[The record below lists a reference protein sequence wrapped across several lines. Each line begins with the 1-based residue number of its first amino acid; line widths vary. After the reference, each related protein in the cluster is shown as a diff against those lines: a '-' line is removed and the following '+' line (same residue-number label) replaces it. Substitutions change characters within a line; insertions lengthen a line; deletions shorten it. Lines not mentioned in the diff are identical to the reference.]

1 MAEQSN
7 LRGIGAILLA
17 TGAFVA
23 NDSCMK
29 LALSDAPPLQVLIMR
44 GIAACL
50 WCLPILLILGHGRDL
65 PKVFNRWVVL
75 RSLCEVFAILSF
87 ILALNEMPIADIT
100 AIAQIAPLLVLL
112 GIWLFFGDRIGMLR
126 LALIGVGITGALLV
140 AQPGS
145 EAASP
150 MAILGFFTALGAAG
164 RDIVTRKVP
173 PGTPALIVTFSTLL
187 IVMLCATVGSFAFE
201 TQVAPTFRHAWL
213 MAIAGFFLMCGHLFV
228 FLAFRIG
235 AGAGCGTLQLFL
247 HDLGRSLRPAHLQRG
262 AECAGHCGHGT
273 DHARG
278 SRRHRAREPHTPGRT
293 ILGAAVIVC
302 PSPTRRRRANR
313 GKSNAR

>member
-7 LRGIGAILLA
+7 LRGIGAMLLA

-65 PKVFNRWVVL
+65 PKVFNRWVAL

-201 TQVAPTFRHAWL
+201 TQVAPTIRHAWL

-228 FLAFRIG
+228 YLAFRIG
-235 AGAGCGTLQLFL
+235 EARVVAPFNYSFMIWAGLSGLLIFNEVPNALAIAGMALIML
-247 HDLGRSLRPAHLQRG
+247 
-262 AECAGHCGHGT
+262 AG
-273 DHARG
+273 
-278 SRRHRAREPHTPGRT
+278 
-293 ILGAAVIVC
+293 LAVIALENRTRQGG
-302 PSPTRRRRANR
+302 PSSAPL
-313 GKSNAR
+313 

>member
-1 MAEQSN
+1 MAEQTN
-7 LRGIGAILLA
+7 LRGIGAMLLA

-65 PKVFNRWVVL
+65 PKVFNRWVAL

-235 AGAGCGTLQLFL
+235 EARVVAPFNYSFMIWAGLSGLLIFNEVPNALAIAGMALIML
-247 HDLGRSLRPAHLQRG
+247 
-262 AECAGHCGHGT
+262 AG
-273 DHARG
+273 
-278 SRRHRAREPHTPGRT
+278 
-293 ILGAAVIVC
+293 LAVIALENRTRQGG
-302 PSPTRRRRANR
+302 PSSAPL
-313 GKSNAR
+313 

>member
-7 LRGIGAILLA
+7 LRGIGAMLLA

-65 PKVFNRWVVL
+65 PKVFNRWVAL

-112 GIWLFFGDRIGMLR
+112 GIWLFFGDGIGMLR

-235 AGAGCGTLQLFL
+235 EARVVAPFNYSFMIWAGLSGLLIFNEVPNALAIAGMALIML
-247 HDLGRSLRPAHLQRG
+247 
-262 AECAGHCGHGT
+262 AG
-273 DHARG
+273 
-278 SRRHRAREPHTPGRT
+278 
-293 ILGAAVIVC
+293 LAVIALENRTRQGG
-302 PSPTRRRRANR
+302 PSSAPL
-313 GKSNAR
+313 

>member
-1 MAEQSN
+1 MAQQSN
-7 LRGIGAILLA
+7 LRGIGAMLLA

-65 PKVFNRWVVL
+65 PKVFNRWVAL

-187 IVMLCATVGSFAFE
+187 IVMLCATAGSLAFE
-201 TQVAPTFRHAWL
+201 TQVTPTFRHAWL
-213 MAIAGFFLMCGHLFV
+213 MVIAGFFLMCGHLFV

-235 AGAGCGTLQLFL
+235 EARVVAPFNYAFMIWAGLSGLLIFNEVPNAL
-247 HDLGRSLRPAHLQRG
+247 
-262 AECAGHCGHGT
+262 
-273 DHARG
+273 
-278 SRRHRAREPHTPGRT
+278 
-293 ILGAAVIVC
+293 AVIGMALIMLAGLAVIALENR
-302 PSPTRRRRANR
+302 TRQGGPPA
-313 GKSNAR
+313 AQL

>member
-1 MAEQSN
+1 MAQQSN
-7 LRGIGAILLA
+7 LRGIGAMLLA

-65 PKVFNRWVVL
+65 PKVFNRWVAL

-187 IVMLCATVGSFAFE
+187 IVMLCATAGSLAFE
-201 TQVAPTFRHAWL
+201 TQVTPTFRHGWL
-213 MAIAGFFLMCGHLFV
+213 MVIAGFFLMCGHLFV

-235 AGAGCGTLQLFL
+235 EARVVAPFNYAFMIWAGLSGLLIFNEVPNEMAIVGMVLIMLEGL
-247 HDLGRSLRPAHLQRG
+247 
-262 AECAGHCGHGT
+262 
-273 DHARG
+273 
-278 SRRHRAREPHTPGRT
+278 
-293 ILGAAVIVC
+293 AVIALDNW
-302 PSPTRRRRANR
+302 TRKGGPPVAQL
-313 GKSNAR
+313 

>member
-1 MAEQSN
+1 MAQQSN
-7 LRGIGAILLA
+7 LRGIGAMLLA

-65 PKVFNRWVVL
+65 PKVFNRWVAL

-187 IVMLCATVGSFAFE
+187 IVMLCATAGSLAFA
-201 TQVAPTFRHAWL
+201 TQVTPTFRHGWL
-213 MAIAGFFLMCGHLFV
+213 MVIAGFFLMCGHLFV

-235 AGAGCGTLQLFL
+235 EARVVAPFNYAFMIWAGLSGLLIFNEVPNPLAIVGMVLIMLAGL
-247 HDLGRSLRPAHLQRG
+247 
-262 AECAGHCGHGT
+262 
-273 DHARG
+273 
-278 SRRHRAREPHTPGRT
+278 
-293 ILGAAVIVC
+293 AVIALENR
-302 PSPTRRRRANR
+302 TRQGGPPA
-313 GKSNAR
+313 AQL

>member
-1 MAEQSN
+1 MAQQSN
-7 LRGIGAILLA
+7 LRGIGAMLLA

-65 PKVFNRWVVL
+65 PKVFNRWVAL

-140 AQPGS
+140 AQPGG

-187 IVMLCATVGSFAFE
+187 IVMLCATVGSLAFE
-201 TQVAPTFRHAWL
+201 TQVTPTFRHGWL
-213 MAIAGFFLMCGHLFV
+213 MVIAGFFLMCGHLFV

-235 AGAGCGTLQLFL
+235 EARVVAPFNYAFMIWAGLSGLLIFNEVPNALAIVGMALIMLAGL
-247 HDLGRSLRPAHLQRG
+247 
-262 AECAGHCGHGT
+262 
-273 DHARG
+273 
-278 SRRHRAREPHTPGRT
+278 
-293 ILGAAVIVC
+293 AVIALENR
-302 PSPTRRRRANR
+302 TRQGGPPA
-313 GKSNAR
+313 AQL

>member
-7 LRGIGAILLA
+7 LRGIGAMLLA

-65 PKVFNRWVVL
+65 PKVFNRWVAL

-235 AGAGCGTLQLFL
+235 EARVVAPFNYSFMIWAGLSGLLIFNEVPNALAIAGMALIML
-247 HDLGRSLRPAHLQRG
+247 
-262 AECAGHCGHGT
+262 AG
-273 DHARG
+273 
-278 SRRHRAREPHTPGRT
+278 
-293 ILGAAVIVC
+293 LAVIALENRTRQGG
-302 PSPTRRRRANR
+302 PSSSPL
-313 GKSNAR
+313 

>member
-1 MAEQSN
+1 MAQQSN
-7 LRGIGAILLA
+7 LRGIGAMLLA

-65 PKVFNRWVVL
+65 PKVFNRWVAL

-187 IVMLCATVGSFAFE
+187 IVMLCATAGSLAFE
-201 TQVAPTFRHAWL
+201 TQVTPTFRHGWL
-213 MAIAGFFLMCGHLFV
+213 MVIAGFFLMCGHLFV

-235 AGAGCGTLQLFL
+235 EARVVAPFNYAFMIWAGLSGLLIFNEVPNALAIEGMVLIMLAGL
-247 HDLGRSLRPAHLQRG
+247 
-262 AECAGHCGHGT
+262 
-273 DHARG
+273 
-278 SRRHRAREPHTPGRT
+278 
-293 ILGAAVIVC
+293 AVIALENR
-302 PSPTRRRRANR
+302 TRQGGPPA
-313 GKSNAR
+313 AQL

>member
-7 LRGIGAILLA
+7 LRGIGAMLLA

-65 PKVFNRWVVL
+65 PKVFNRWVAL

-201 TQVAPTFRHAWL
+201 TQVAPTPRHAWL

-235 AGAGCGTLQLFL
+235 EARVVAPFNYSFMIWAGLSGLLIFNEVPNALAIAGMALIML
-247 HDLGRSLRPAHLQRG
+247 
-262 AECAGHCGHGT
+262 AG
-273 DHARG
+273 
-278 SRRHRAREPHTPGRT
+278 
-293 ILGAAVIVC
+293 LAVIALENRTRQGG
-302 PSPTRRRRANR
+302 PSSAPL
-313 GKSNAR
+313 

>member
-1 MAEQSN
+1 
-7 LRGIGAILLA
+7 
-17 TGAFVA
+17 
-23 NDSCMK
+23 
-29 LALSDAPPLQVLIMR
+29 
-44 GIAACL
+44 
-50 WCLPILLILGHGRDL
+50 
-65 PKVFNRWVVL
+65 
-75 RSLCEVFAILSF
+75 
-87 ILALNEMPIADIT
+87 ALNEMPIADIT

-235 AGAGCGTLQLFL
+235 EARVVAPFNYSFMIWAGLSGLLIFNEVPNALAIAGMALIML
-247 HDLGRSLRPAHLQRG
+247 
-262 AECAGHCGHGT
+262 AG
-273 DHARG
+273 
-278 SRRHRAREPHTPGRT
+278 
-293 ILGAAVIVC
+293 LAVIALENRTRQGG
-302 PSPTRRRRANR
+302 PSSAPL
-313 GKSNAR
+313 

>member
-7 LRGIGAILLA
+7 LRGIGAMLLA

-65 PKVFNRWVVL
+65 PKVFNRWVAL

-235 AGAGCGTLQLFL
+235 EARVVAPFNYSFMIWAGLSGLLIFNEVPNALAIAGMALIML
-247 HDLGRSLRPAHLQRG
+247 
-262 AECAGHCGHGT
+262 AG
-273 DHARG
+273 
-278 SRRHRAREPHTPGRT
+278 
-293 ILGAAVIVC
+293 LAVIALENRTRQGG
-302 PSPTRRRRANR
+302 PSSAPL
-313 GKSNAR
+313 

>member
-7 LRGIGAILLA
+7 LRGIGAMLLA

-65 PKVFNRWVVL
+65 PKVFNRWVAL

-140 AQPGS
+140 AQPGT

-187 IVMLCATVGSFAFE
+187 IVMLCATVG
-201 TQVAPTFRHAWL
+201 
-213 MAIAGFFLMCGHLFV
+213 
-228 FLAFRIG
+228 
-235 AGAGCGTLQLFL
+235 
-247 HDLGRSLRPAHLQRG
+247 
-262 AECAGHCGHGT
+262 
-273 DHARG
+273 
-278 SRRHRAREPHTPGRT
+278 
-293 ILGAAVIVC
+293 
-302 PSPTRRRRANR
+302 
-313 GKSNAR
+313 

>member
-7 LRGIGAILLA
+7 LRGIGAMLLA

-65 PKVFNRWVVL
+65 PKVFNRWVAL

-201 TQVAPTFRHAWL
+201 TQVAPTPRHAWL

-235 AGAGCGTLQLFL
+235 EARVVAPFNYSFMIWAGLSGLLIFNEVPNALAIVGMALIMLAGL
-247 HDLGRSLRPAHLQRG
+247 
-262 AECAGHCGHGT
+262 
-273 DHARG
+273 
-278 SRRHRAREPHTPGRT
+278 
-293 ILGAAVIVC
+293 AVIALEKRTRQGG
-302 PSPTRRRRANR
+302 PSSAPL
-313 GKSNAR
+313 

>member
-7 LRGIGAILLA
+7 LRGIGAMLLA

-65 PKVFNRWVVL
+65 PKVFNRWVAL

-140 AQPGS
+140 AQPGT

-187 IVMLCATVGSFAFE
+187 IVMLCATVGSLAFE
-201 TQVAPTFRHAWL
+201 TQVAPTIRHAWL

-228 FLAFRIG
+228 YLAFRIG
-235 AGAGCGTLQLFL
+235 EARVVAPFNYSFMIWAGLSGLLIFNEVPNALAIAGMALIML
-247 HDLGRSLRPAHLQRG
+247 
-262 AECAGHCGHGT
+262 AG
-273 DHARG
+273 
-278 SRRHRAREPHTPGRT
+278 
-293 ILGAAVIVC
+293 LAVIALENRTRQGG
-302 PSPTRRRRANR
+302 PSSAPL
-313 GKSNAR
+313 

>member
-1 MAEQSN
+1 MAQQSN
-7 LRGIGAILLA
+7 LRGIGAMLLA

-65 PKVFNRWVVL
+65 PKVFNRWVAL

-187 IVMLCATVGSFAFE
+187 IVMLCATAGSLAFE
-201 TQVAPTFRHAWL
+201 TQVTPTFRHGWL
-213 MAIAGFFLMCGHLFV
+213 MVIAGFFLMCGHLFV

-235 AGAGCGTLQLFL
+235 EARVVAPFNYAFMIWAGLSGLLIFNEVPNALAIVGMALIMLAGL
-247 HDLGRSLRPAHLQRG
+247 
-262 AECAGHCGHGT
+262 
-273 DHARG
+273 
-278 SRRHRAREPHTPGRT
+278 
-293 ILGAAVIVC
+293 AVIALENR
-302 PSPTRRRRANR
+302 TRQGGPPA
-313 GKSNAR
+313 AQL

>member
-1 MAEQSN
+1 MAQQSN
-7 LRGIGAILLA
+7 LRGIGAMLLA

-65 PKVFNRWVVL
+65 PKVFNRWVAL

-187 IVMLCATVGSFAFE
+187 IVMLCATAGSLAFE
-201 TQVAPTFRHAWL
+201 TQVTPTFRHAWL
-213 MAIAGFFLMCGHLFV
+213 MVIAGFFLMCGHLFV

-235 AGAGCGTLQLFL
+235 EARVVAPFNYAFMIWAGLSGLLIFNEVPNALAIVGMALIMLAGL
-247 HDLGRSLRPAHLQRG
+247 
-262 AECAGHCGHGT
+262 
-273 DHARG
+273 
-278 SRRHRAREPHTPGRT
+278 
-293 ILGAAVIVC
+293 AVIALENRTRQGG
-302 PSPTRRRRANR
+302 PSSAQL
-313 GKSNAR
+313 

>member
-1 MAEQSN
+1 MAQQSN
-7 LRGIGAILLA
+7 LRGIGAMLLA

-65 PKVFNRWVVL
+65 PKVFNRWVAL

-187 IVMLCATVGSFAFE
+187 IVMLCATAGSLAFE
-201 TQVAPTFRHAWL
+201 TQVTPTFRHGWL
-213 MAIAGFFLMCGHLFV
+213 MVIAGFFLMCGHLFV

-235 AGAGCGTLQLFL
+235 EARVVAPFNYAFMIWAGLSGLLIFNEVPNALAIVGMVLIMLAGL
-247 HDLGRSLRPAHLQRG
+247 
-262 AECAGHCGHGT
+262 
-273 DHARG
+273 
-278 SRRHRAREPHTPGRT
+278 
-293 ILGAAVIVC
+293 AVIALENR
-302 PSPTRRRRANR
+302 TRQGGPPA
-313 GKSNAR
+313 AQL

>member
-7 LRGIGAILLA
+7 LRGIGAMLLA

-65 PKVFNRWVVL
+65 PKVFNRWVAL

-235 AGAGCGTLQLFL
+235 EARVVAPFNYSFMIWAGLSGLLIFNEVPNALAIAGMALIML
-247 HDLGRSLRPAHLQRG
+247 
-262 AECAGHCGHGT
+262 AG
-273 DHARG
+273 
-278 SRRHRAREPHTPGRT
+278 
-293 ILGAAVIVC
+293 LAVIALENRTRQGG
-302 PSPTRRRRANR
+302 PSSAQL
-313 GKSNAR
+313 

>member
-7 LRGIGAILLA
+7 LRGIGAMLLA
-17 TGAFVA
+17 TGTFVA

-65 PKVFNRWVVL
+65 PKVFNRWVML
-75 RSLCEVFAILSF
+75 RSLCEVFAIMSF
-87 ILALNEMPIADIT
+87 ILALNQMPIADIT

-187 IVMLCATVGSFAFE
+187 IVMLCATAGSLAFE
-201 TQVAPTFRHAWL
+201 TQVAPTLRHAWL

-235 AGAGCGTLQLFL
+235 EARVVAPFNYSFMIWAGLSGLLIFNEVPNALAIAGMALIML
-247 HDLGRSLRPAHLQRG
+247 
-262 AECAGHCGHGT
+262 AGL
-273 DHARG
+273 AVIALEN
-278 SRRHRAREPHTPGRT
+278 RARQGGPPATP
-293 ILGAAVIVC
+293 L
-302 PSPTRRRRANR
+302 
-313 GKSNAR
+313 

>member
-1 MAEQSN
+1 MAQQSN
-7 LRGIGAILLA
+7 LRGIGAMLLA

-65 PKVFNRWVVL
+65 PKVFNRWVTL

-150 MAILGFFTALGAAG
+150 LAILGFFTALGAAG

-187 IVMLCATVGSFAFE
+187 IVMLCATVGSLAFE

-235 AGAGCGTLQLFL
+235 EARVVAPFNYSFMIWAGLSGLLIFNEVPNALAIAGMALIML
-247 HDLGRSLRPAHLQRG
+247 
-262 AECAGHCGHGT
+262 AG
-273 DHARG
+273 
-278 SRRHRAREPHTPGRT
+278 
-293 ILGAAVIVC
+293 LAVIALENRTRQGG
-302 PSPTRRRRANR
+302 PSSAQL
-313 GKSNAR
+313 

>member
-7 LRGIGAILLA
+7 LRGIGAMLLA

-65 PKVFNRWVVL
+65 PKVFNRWVAL

-201 TQVAPTFRHAWL
+201 TQVSPTFRHAWL
-213 MAIAGFFLMCGHLFV
+213 MAIAGFFLMSGHLFV

-235 AGAGCGTLQLFL
+235 EARVVAPFNYSFMIWAGLSGLLIFNEVPNALAIAGMALIML
-247 HDLGRSLRPAHLQRG
+247 
-262 AECAGHCGHGT
+262 AG
-273 DHARG
+273 
-278 SRRHRAREPHTPGRT
+278 
-293 ILGAAVIVC
+293 LAVIALENRTRQGG
-302 PSPTRRRRANR
+302 PSSAQL
-313 GKSNAR
+313 

>member
-7 LRGIGAILLA
+7 LRGIGAMLLA
-17 TGAFVA
+17 TGTFVA

-65 PKVFNRWVVL
+65 PKVFNRWVML
-75 RSLCEVFAILSF
+75 RSLCEVFAIMSF
-87 ILALNEMPIADIT
+87 ILALNQMPIADIT

-173 PGTPALIVTFSTLL
+173 SGTPALIVTFSTLL
-187 IVMLCATVGSFAFE
+187 IVMLCATAGSLAFE
-201 TQVAPTFRHAWL
+201 TQVAPTLRHAWL

-235 AGAGCGTLQLFL
+235 EARVVAPFNYSFMIWAGLSGLLIFNEVPNALAIAGMALIML
-247 HDLGRSLRPAHLQRG
+247 
-262 AECAGHCGHGT
+262 AGL
-273 DHARG
+273 AVIALEN
-278 SRRHRAREPHTPGRT
+278 RARQGGPPATP
-293 ILGAAVIVC
+293 L
-302 PSPTRRRRANR
+302 
-313 GKSNAR
+313 

>member
-7 LRGIGAILLA
+7 LRGIGAMLLA

-65 PKVFNRWVVL
+65 PKVFNRWVAL

-187 IVMLCATVGSFAFE
+187 IVMLCAAVGSFAFE

-235 AGAGCGTLQLFL
+235 EARVVAPFNYSFMIWAGLSGLLIFNEVPNALAIACMPLIMLAGLAVIALENRT
-247 HDLGRSLRPAHLQRG
+247 RQRG
-262 AECAGHCGHGT
+262 
-273 DHARG
+273 
-278 SRRHRAREPHTPGRT
+278 
-293 ILGAAVIVC
+293 
-302 PSPTRRRRANR
+302 PSSAPL
-313 GKSNAR
+313 

>member
-7 LRGIGAILLA
+7 LRGIGAMLLA

-65 PKVFNRWVVL
+65 PKVFNRWVAL

-201 TQVAPTFRHAWL
+201 TQVAPTPRHAWL

-235 AGAGCGTLQLFL
+235 EARVVAPFNYSFMIWAGLSGLLIFNEVPNALAIVGMALIMLAGL
-247 HDLGRSLRPAHLQRG
+247 
-262 AECAGHCGHGT
+262 
-273 DHARG
+273 
-278 SRRHRAREPHTPGRT
+278 
-293 ILGAAVIVC
+293 AVIALENRTRQGG
-302 PSPTRRRRANR
+302 PSSAPL
-313 GKSNAR
+313 

>member
-7 LRGIGAILLA
+7 LRGIGAMLLA
-17 TGAFVA
+17 TGTFVA

-65 PKVFNRWVVL
+65 PKVFNRWVML
-75 RSLCEVFAILSF
+75 RSLCEVFAIMSF
-87 ILALNEMPIADIT
+87 ILALNQMPIADIT

-187 IVMLCATVGSFAFE
+187 IVMLCATAGSLAFE
-201 TQVAPTFRHAWL
+201 MQVAPTLRHAWL

-235 AGAGCGTLQLFL
+235 EARVVAPFNYSFMIWAGLSGLLIFNEVPNALAIAGMALIML
-247 HDLGRSLRPAHLQRG
+247 
-262 AECAGHCGHGT
+262 AGL
-273 DHARG
+273 AVIALEN
-278 SRRHRAREPHTPGRT
+278 RARQGGPP
-293 ILGAAVIVC
+293 AA
-302 PSPTRRRRANR
+302 PL
-313 GKSNAR
+313 